1 MSLPKK
7 PEGGGEATIGDVNK
21 MEEEKI
27 TTEEIAEQA
36 EGKLVEK
43 TAERLE
49 QTFSGKG
56 LEEEPAEEPE
66 KSDETTPEP
75 KPEEESDKDGDATPE
90 PEDKKDKDVEPVAKD
105 VDADKDIPQL
115 SDAYYRAAIHRG
127 MKPEEIEGFYKDNP
141 ELCVKTLGNIYEAV
155 KRSNEEFATLG
166 RVYKE
171 RKAQEAAAKATPLK
185 AETEAAKTEYKGVD
199 FAALE
204 KTDIDPDAIAVI
216 KAQDQQ
222 NKLLFDQIQELRET
236 RPVQTVE
243 QPSGLMPRESRV
255 VTQEVA
261 VIQQQIDNFFDADE
275 VKLYKDFYGEV
286 KKDAVDW
293 SALSPGQKA
302 NRWAVVEMM
311 DDLLTGAHI
320 NNRDMKID
328 EAMRLAHL
336 NVSESQREKVIREKL
351 KVAVVKRNKGLSLQP
366 SSTNRGA
373 ETGSPKTEAELLLKT
388 ADRLNKLFG

>member
-7 PEGGGEATIGDVNK
+7 PEGGGEATIGDVKK

-27 TTEEIAEQA
+27 TVEEIAEQA

-49 QTFSGKG
+49 QTFSGEG
-56 LEEEPAEEPE
+56 LKEEPAEEPE
-66 KSDETTPEP
+66 KSDDTTPES
-75 KPEEESDKDGDATPE
+75 KPEEESGKEGDATPE

-105 VDADKDIPQL
+105 VDADKDVPQL

-166 RVYKE
+166 RAYKD
-171 RKAQEAAAKATPLK
+171 RKAQEAAVKATPLK
-185 AETEAAKTEYKGVD
+185 TEPIKDEYKGIDLVT
-199 FAALE
+199 LE
-204 KTDIDPDAIAVI
+204 KTDADPDVIALV
-216 KAQDQQ
+216 KAQEHY
-222 NKLLFDQIQELRET
+222 NKILFDQNQELREA
-236 RPVQTVE
+236 RPAQTVE
-243 QPSGLMPRESRV
+243 QPSGPTRQESRA

-302 NRWAVVEMM
+302 NRWAVVEMT

-366 SSTNRGA
+366 SSTNRGTDA
-373 ETGSPKTEAELLLKT
+373 GSPKTEAELLLKT